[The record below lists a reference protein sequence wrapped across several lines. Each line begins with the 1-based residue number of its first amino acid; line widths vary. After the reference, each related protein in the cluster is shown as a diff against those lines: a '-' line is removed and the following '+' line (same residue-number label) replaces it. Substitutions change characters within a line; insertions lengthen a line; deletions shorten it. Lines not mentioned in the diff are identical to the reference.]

1 MVGKTLSAE
10 KVAYLSFLLNEKRI
24 NVTEIARILKISR
37 SSVYRYKNTGI
48 NDCKRP
54 SKKCVNKG
62 GRPRKLNKRDV
73 RSLVRCLKLL
83 RQREGNFTCKRLS
96 KEAGIDCKNINIRT
110 IRRAMNKEG
119 FKYLQARKKG
129 VLRETDL
136 KKRLSFAKKMKREFS
151 SNVWKEDINFF
162 LDGVSFAYK
171 RHPLDQGSSPKG
183 RIWRKPG
190 EGLDYGCTAKGKKEG
205 SGGKMVKLIVA
216 ISYNKGVIECEQ
228 YEKMSGEFFKSYITR
243 KFPALFKL
251 AGKPHSKLWIQ
262 DGDPCQNS
270 YAAKT
275 AWSEFGAELLSIP
288 PRSPDINPIENLFH
302 LVRREL
308 DRQAL
313 TGNITHETY
322 EEFK

>member
-10 KVAYLSFLLNEKRI
+10 KVAYLSFLLNEKGI
-24 NVTEIARILKISR
+24 NVTEIARKIKISR

-73 RSLVRCLKLL
+73 RNLVRCLKLL
-83 RQREGNFTCKRLS
+83 RQREGNFTCKRLA

-171 RHPLDQGSSPKG
+171 RHPLKATLQENFL
-183 RIWRKPG
+183 RYLNLPG
-190 EGLDYGCTAKGKKEG
+190 NHIRSYGF
-205 SGGKMVKLIVA
+205 KMVILVKIVM
-216 ISYNKGVIECEQ
+216 Q
-228 YEKMSGEFFKSYITR
+228 R
-243 KFPALFKL
+243 KRL
-251 AGKPHSKLWIQ
+251 
-262 DGDPCQNS
+262 CR
-270 YAAKT
+270 
-275 AWSEFGAELLSIP
+275 IP

-313 TGNITHETY
+313 SGNITHETY
-322 EEFK
+322 EQFSSRVSQTFKTFPCECIDNIIGSMDKRMNMIISRKGQRIKY